1 MASTAVATC
10 TACGGAVTAD
20 RGVKVVHGTHV
31 EPFCDP
37 ACASILTC
45 GVTRAAISLVKP
57 SGPPA
62 RESRPA
68 RKAAAKPA
76 AQNNEP
82 VRLRERRRQR
92 EDDDDGGGDEE
103 GEEAEERPA
112 PRAPSRASAKPSAPR
127 LLLNPGVTPSA
138 AYAAFEARADELFRT
153 NPRSEPIDLS
163 GFDDPPT
170 LDALTG
176 LAAEKL
182 LIHQSTLGIM
192 KVPTLAERSGK
203 RAGNT
208 LFYGPGGTGKSTIM
222 RVMAR
227 EAGYA
232 LYAPSTS
239 ELIDSFQGESARN
252 FRAVFWSAQLM
263 AMAIHE
269 RLRSDY
275 SGALLALDEADSIL
289 GEVPKGS
296 ADPGLGSEFKQHVQS
311 TLANPRFIIV
321 AGTNFPDKI
330 TDAAILQRFPI
341 KIYIGT
347 PSDEECIQL
356 VLDTIASMQRKTH
369 PSCRAGQEAKYRA
382 LEQAI
387 RTDSNIQPLL
397 VERLSGHTPREI
409 NQIINAAMTVPSP
422 LGLAGEYFCPVKD
435 NRTGN
440 ITRWDESV
448 ALPPGCVRATDLE
461 ASLRI
466 DRTVPVCP
474 LVPSPKE
481 FLERALASPVT
492 RSFGLSEMERFRDYA
507 RNVLEDGEGVRRLEK
522 LIAVTKSKQKAR
534 ATPGKS
540 PMQI

>member
-1 MASTAVATC
+1 M
-10 TACGGAVTAD
+10 
-20 RGVKVVHGTHV
+20 HGTHV
-31 EPFCDP
+31 EPFCDTV
-37 ACASILTC
+37 CATILDC
-45 GVTRAAISLVKP
+45 GISRAAISMVKP
-57 SGPPA
+57 SGPLA
-62 RESRPA
+62 RFVRPA

-76 AQNNEP
+76 SQNNAP
-82 VRLRERRRQR
+82 VRLRGRIRQR
-92 EDDDDGGGDEE
+92 EDDGSDEE
-103 GEEAEERPA
+103 EDDDERTPPKPA
-112 PRAPSRASAKPSAPR
+112 AKAPAVR
-127 LLLNPGVTPSA
+127 LLLNAGVTPSA
-138 AYAAFEARADELFRT
+138 AYTAFEARAEELFET
-153 NPRSEPIDLS
+153 NPRSEPIDLA

-170 LDALTG
+170 LDSLTG
-176 LAAEKL
+176 LSAEKL

-222 RVMAR
+222 RIMAR

-239 ELIDSFQGESARN
+239 ELINSYQGESARN

-275 SGALLALDEADSIL
+275 SGSLLALDEADSIL

-347 PSDEECIQL
+347 PSDEECIQM
-356 VLDTIASMQRKTH
+356 VLDAIDNLQRKTH
-369 PSCRAGQEAKYRA
+369 PTCRAGQEAKYRA

-387 RTDSNIQPLL
+387 RT
-397 VERLSGHTPREI
+397 
-409 NQIINAAMTVPSP
+409 
-422 LGLAGEYFCPVKD
+422 
-435 NRTGN
+435 
-440 ITRWDESV
+440 
-448 ALPPGCVRATDLE
+448 
-461 ASLRI
+461 
-466 DRTVPVCP
+466 
-474 LVPSPKE
+474 
-481 FLERALASPVT
+481 
-492 RSFGLSEMERFRDYA
+492 
-507 RNVLEDGEGVRRLEK
+507 
-522 LIAVTKSKQKAR
+522 
-534 ATPGKS
+534 
-540 PMQI
+540 

>member
-1 MASTAVATC
+1 MASLGEVSC
-10 TACGGAVTAD
+10 TACGGPVTVD
-20 RGVKVVHGTHV
+20 RGVKVVHGSHV
-31 EPFCDP
+31 EAFCDT
-37 ACASILTC
+37 ACATILTC
-45 GVTRAAISLVKP
+45 GISRAAISMVKP
-57 SGPPA
+57 SGPLV
-62 RESRPA
+62 RDNRPS

-76 AQNNEP
+76 SQNNTP
-82 VRLRERRRQR
+82 MRRPLGRRRLREDDGSDNEGE
-92 EDDDDGGGDEE
+92 EDDDNQRT
-103 GEEAEERPA
+103 A
-112 PRAPSRASAKPSAPR
+112 AKPPAVR
-127 LLLNPGVTPSA
+127 LLLNAGATPSA
-138 AYAAFEARADELFRT
+138 AYTAFEARADELFAT
-153 NPRSEPIDLS
+153 NPRSEPIDLA
-163 GFDDPPT
+163 GFDDPAT

-222 RVMAR
+222 RIMAR

-239 ELIDSFQGESARN
+239 ELINSYQGESARN

-275 SGALLALDEADSIL
+275 SGVLLALDEADSIL

-321 AGTNFPDKI
+321 AGTNFPDRI
-330 TDAAILQRFPI
+330 ADAAILQRFPI

-347 PSDEECIQL
+347 PSDEECIQM
-356 VLDTIASMQRKTH
+356 VLDTIASLQRKTH

-382 LEQAI
+382 LVQAI
-387 RTDSNIQPLL
+387 RTDSKVQPLL

-440 ITRWDESV
+440 ITRWDESEI
-448 ALPPGCVRATDLE
+448 LPPGCVKATDLE
-461 ASLRI
+461 SSLRI
-466 DRTVPVCP
+466 DLTVPVCP
-474 LVPSPKE
+474 LVPSPTE

-492 RSFGLSEMERFRDYA
+492 RSFGLSEMERFKDYA
-507 RNVLEDGEGVRRLEK
+507 KNVLEDGEGVRRLEK
-522 LIAVTKSKQKAR
+522 LIAVTKAKQKAR
-534 ATPGKS
+534 APAGKTA
-540 PMQI
+540 MQM